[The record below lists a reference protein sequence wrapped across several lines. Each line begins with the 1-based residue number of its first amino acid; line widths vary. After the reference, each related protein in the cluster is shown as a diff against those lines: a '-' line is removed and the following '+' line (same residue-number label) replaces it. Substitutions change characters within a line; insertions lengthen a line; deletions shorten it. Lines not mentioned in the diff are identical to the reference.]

1 MQDQENTHLMH
12 TRLEKQLHE
21 TRTLSKIQRALS
33 EGEKIGLENLLQLIV
48 NAAGELI
55 PNANRVVLHLLDE
68 ENQVLI
74 PRALTGTG
82 ITTPASLKIPWGQG
96 IAGHA
101 IAEGRTISVP
111 DIQSEAGFI
120 ASPNPTTSRAIIAVP
135 ITNSEN
141 RPIGVISITSDQPG
155 AFTPDDER
163 LLHTLSLHAA
173 IALENARLLET
184 TRQNLKEIS
193 ALYHI
198 SRSLANSLD
207 LDELLRD
214 VTQGLHQIFGFYYV
228 QVLIRDFETD
238 DLVLRHASGE
248 PAQEMMKQG
257 NRTLAGSG
265 IIGYVAEFGEPV
277 FTNDVDAVVFFLRN
291 PLLPDTKSEL
301 TVPIKVNGKVLGVL
315 DIQEKPP
322 RQFTRRQEKLMSA
335 VAEQLSVAVQ
345 KALLYRDLQNALE
358 QEKETRAQL
367 LQSQRLSETGRLL
380 ASISHELNNPLQ
392 SIQNAL
398 FLIKQDPQLSEQSKQ
413 DLEIILSETE
423 RMSTLLGRLRATYHV
438 AQKDEFQ
445 PTSIHTLIEDV
456 LALTNTYMRH
466 RNIRFEFYPDPYLP
480 IFPAIPDKIRQVMLN
495 LFMNAI
501 EAMEENGVL
510 TVRTAYNETEERIY
524 ITVSDTGPGIPPALL
539 PRIFEPFVTS
549 KAKGT
554 GLGLTICYDIIQQH
568 HGQISAE
575 NNPNGGA
582 TFKIW
587 LPVNLMT

>member
-184 TRQNLKEIS
+184 TRQDLKEIS

-198 SRSLANSLD
+198 SRSLVNSLD

-524 ITVSDTGPGIPPALL
+524 ITVSDTGPGISPALL